1 MKYARFNRVEGILP
15 TQSSLNPAT
24 GEGEYGEPD
33 SQLTLVLFK
42 LNDSRTR
49 PTRVLTG
56 YSVDGKGYAGFELGT
71 KHSMFHDQTGAF
83 LGDYEVV
90 GIRYPDGTCD
100 GNVPDRKIKH
110 SVFK

>member
-1 MKYARFNRVEGILP
+1 MYARYNRVEGILP

-33 SQLTLVLFK
+33 TQLTLVLFK

-56 YSVDGKGYAGFELGT
+56 YATDDSGYRGFELGT

-90 GIRYPDGTCD
+90 GIRYPSGRIEGD
-100 GNVPDRKIKH
+100 VPSRKIKH